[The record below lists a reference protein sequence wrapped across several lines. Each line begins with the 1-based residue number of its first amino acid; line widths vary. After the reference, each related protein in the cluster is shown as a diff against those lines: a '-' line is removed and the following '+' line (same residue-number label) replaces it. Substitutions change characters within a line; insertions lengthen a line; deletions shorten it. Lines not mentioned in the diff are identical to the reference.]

1 MSSAFTFGFEEP
13 GSPGIGGMGEGKRC
27 PAPAEAAPIEAASDA
42 TKCGGNPGGSPGTP
56 ADR

>member
-13 GSPGIGGMGEGKRC
+13 GSPGIGGIGEGKRC

-42 TKCGGNPGGSPGTP
+42 IKCGGNPGGSPGIP
-56 ADR
+56 ADK